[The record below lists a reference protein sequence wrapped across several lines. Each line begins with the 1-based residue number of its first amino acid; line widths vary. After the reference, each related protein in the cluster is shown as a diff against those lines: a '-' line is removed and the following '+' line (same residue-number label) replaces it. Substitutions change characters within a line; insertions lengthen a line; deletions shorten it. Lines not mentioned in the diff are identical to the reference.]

1 MGPRNHK
8 ASSVLPY
15 REYSLPFSGTRAE
28 ILNAFSVLRTRKH
41 RRTNLLGLPR
51 GTPVRDMG
59 SILRTMLRRSSKLC
73 SFCAENRRFA
83 PFRHRENGN
92 RVFRAT
98 KTKSQK
104 TKVVRRS
111 KGHACVRYGVVPENY
126 AVLRSIQGS
135 FGLKA
140 INFVRDRSFCVE
152 IFVATAVYQVCI
164 FFSQLGHIK

>member
-1 MGPRNHK
+1 MLVLVSLVHRNMENQGWAHCTTRP
-8 ASSVLPY
+8 APFCPY
-15 REYSLPFSGTRAE
+15 REYPPPFQALAE
-28 ILNAFSVLRTRKH
+28 ILNAFSVLRTRK
-41 RRTNLLGLPR
+41 RSRTNLLCLPR

-59 SILRTMLRRSSKLC
+59 SILKTMLRRSSKQC

-140 INFVRDRSFCVE
+140 IELRSR
-152 IFVATAVYQVCI
+152 
-164 FFSQLGHIK
+164 